1 MINREIFQFNEVV
14 VVIVKI
20 HENDHTWINYGAHF
34 IILYLVAQIV
44 LQYILPICAWGGQH
58 EYEHQTLKSTNNVR
72 FDLLLFFVDNCF
84 FFNV

>member
-34 IILYLVAQIV
+34 IILYLVTQIV
-44 LQYILPICAWGGQH
+44 LRYILPICAWGGQQ
-58 EYEHQTLKSTNNVR
+58 EY
-72 FDLLLFFVDNCF
+72 
-84 FFNV
+84 